1 MESKRSQIPAVGEGQ
16 RGEEGHI
23 AYLLRQAHAAVR
35 LDIEQALADLSVT
48 QPQFLIM
55 TLVNA
60 YPGCSSADLARLAM
74 LTPQTISLI
83 VANLER
89 AGRLTRQVSPTHG
102 RVHQLSLTPTGKNLV
117 ALCRERTQV
126 IEARLLAGLSP
137 DDEQVIRRWLVDIAT
152 R

>member
-1 MESKRSQIPAVGEGQ
+1 MEDKPSHIPAVGEGQ

-35 LDIEQALADLSVT
+35 LGIEHALADLGVT

-89 AGRLTRQVSPTHG
+89 DERLTRQISLTHG
-102 RVHQLSLTPTGKNLV
+102 RVQQLTLTPSGKELL
-117 ALCRERTQV
+117 ARCRERTRI
-126 IEARLLAGLSP
+126 IEAQLVAGLSR
-137 DDEQVIRRWLVDIAT
+137 DDEQIIRRWLVAIAAK
-152 R
+152 

>member
-1 MESKRSQIPAVGEGQ
+1 MDDKTPQIPAVGEGQ

-23 AYLLRQAHAAVR
+23 AYLLRQAHSAVR
-35 LDIEQALADLSVT
+35 LEIEQSLADLGVT

-89 AGRLTRQVSPTHG
+89 DERLTRQISPAHG
-102 RVHQLSLTPTGKNLV
+102 RVQQLFLTAGGKELV
-117 ALCRERTQV
+117 AHCRERTQV
-126 IEARLLAGLSP
+126 IEAQLLAGLSP
-137 DDEQVIRRWLVDIAT
+137 DDEQIIRRWLVAIAT
-152 R
+152 G